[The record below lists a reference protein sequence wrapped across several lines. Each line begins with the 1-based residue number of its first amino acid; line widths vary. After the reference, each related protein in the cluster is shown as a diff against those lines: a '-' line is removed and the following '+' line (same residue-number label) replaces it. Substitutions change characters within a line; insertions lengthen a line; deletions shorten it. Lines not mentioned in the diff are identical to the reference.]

1 VLFAGIA
8 VIQRCPEV
16 ANTAFSNKLHSIP
29 AFRGR
34 FLIDLYNIR
43 I

>member
-1 VLFAGIA
+1 MLYTFVVF
-8 VIQRCPEV
+8 
-16 ANTAFSNKLHSIP
+16 NTPPDPSQ